1 MRAAAGEA
9 LPAPG
14 PIAQMGSRKIINA
27 LFGPGRNAR
36 TGGVLAEPGTIRQV
50 IPGPAQGRSPE

>member
-14 PIAQMGSRKIINA
+14 PIAQIGSRNVIDALVGRGNA
-27 LFGPGRNAR
+27 PGR
-36 TGGVLAEPGTIRQV
+36 L
-50 IPGPAQGRSPE
+50 SSS